1 MVWTDEDLLFTGLK
15 GGLRLGH
22 GDDMSHVIRLN
33 RKAQMGLDI
42 TGLYIN

>member
-1 MVWTDEDLLFTGLK
+1 MVWTDEDLLFTELK

-33 RKAQMGLDI
+33 PKAQMGLDI